1 MMRIQAT
8 AVLLFALAGRAFGQ
22 AQCAPGTGERVLIH
36 GAGHAFTISA
46 PAGWVATAGYAD
58 QPAPALLTRQ
68 GETWRDAPAVMY
80 VNTALPDSGQLASAK
95 TVMRDDSL
103 RFVAEY
109 PAVVFATLPSVQTAD
124 GRRVFIRKFVGGGYG
139 SVDLVAYVD
148 ERTVTPLIVLSSRTE
163 AQLAGALP
171 AFHALL
177 RSYRY
182 VAVGRPTGLPCG
194 AA

>member
-1 MMRIQAT
+1 
-8 AVLLFALAGRAFGQ
+8 
-22 AQCAPGTGERVLIH
+22 
-36 GAGHAFTISA
+36 
-46 PAGWVATAGYAD
+46 
-58 QPAPALLTRQ
+58 
-68 GETWRDAPAVMY
+68 
-80 VNTALPDSGQLASAK
+80 
-95 TVMRDDSL
+95 MRDDSL